1 MSTNSNGLHIAVG
14 TQAAGDL
21 ILASNNTERIRL
33 SSSGWFS
40 HTNATNPSS
49 SVTDSYVQY
58 SADVTAGNAAPHF
71 RTENGAVIK
80 LYQETTAVG
89 NSTISVG
96 GGNAVLDDTEF
107 GGYTLRQV
115 VKALQNQGIL
125 A

>member
-1 MSTNSNGLHIAVG
+1 LSSNGF
-14 TQAAGDL
+14 
-21 ILASNNTERIRL
+21 
-33 SSSGWFS
+33 FS
-40 HTNATNPSS
+40 QLNATNPSGS
-49 SVTDSYVQY
+49 ITDSYIQY
-58 SADVTAGNAAPHF
+58 SADVIAGNAAPHF
-71 RTENGAVIK
+71 RTENGAIIK

-115 VKALQNQGIL
+115 VQALKNQGIL